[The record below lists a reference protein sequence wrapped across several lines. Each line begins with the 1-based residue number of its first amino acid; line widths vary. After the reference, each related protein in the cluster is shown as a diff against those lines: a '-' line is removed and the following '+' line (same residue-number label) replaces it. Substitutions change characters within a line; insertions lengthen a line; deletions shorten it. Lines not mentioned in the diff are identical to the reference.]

1 MTRTKTTEDQRTDLL
16 DLTTRESP
24 MLDLTPREPRMPL
37 GYSVASLSHE
47 TELSKQ
53 TIYREI
59 EEGRLRAKRVRG
71 RLVIPAEAVAEW
83 LAEESR

>member
-1 MTRTKTTEDQRTDLL
+1 MNQTAVATIGG
-16 DLTTRESP
+16 
-24 MLDLTPREPRMPL
+24 PL
-37 GYSVASLSHE
+37 AYSVTTLAAE
-47 TELSKQ
+47 TGVSRQ
-53 TIYREI
+53 TLYREI